1 MQKKNYKSNVKNP
14 LCANGK
20 SSSFEIAIMDED
32 KYRETYRSVNP
43 LQCPFEKTLTSRRCV
58 CDEMDKIHLADRE
71 CVGCKDKQSW
81 QNCRDFLELLRNNAK
96 FALKLTEIEG
106 PLPHGKEIKVQNG
119 SVLGLQKLFNPESE
133 SKPNI
138 SQLLNQ
144 TLDKYKLFE
153 NLPLDQLMQS
163 IVNFKARATRK
174 DKK

>member
-1 MQKKNYKSNVKNP
+1 
-14 LCANGK
+14 
-20 SSSFEIAIMDED
+20 MDED
-32 KYRETYRSVNP
+32 KYRETYRTVNP
-43 LQCPFEKTLTSRRCV
+43 LQCPFEKTLNSRRCI
-58 CDEMDKIHLADRE
+58 CEQMEKIHLADRE

-81 QNCRDFLELLRNNAK
+81 QNCQDFLELLRSNAK
-96 FALKLTEIEG
+96 FALKLTEMEE

-119 SVLGLQKLFNPESE
+119 SVIGLQKLLKLESE

-144 TLDKYKLFE
+144 ALEKYQKFE

-174 DKK
+174 DKKK